1 LWALI
6 LAAAA
11 PAAGDVPPS
20 SFDQRFSVNVEQQP
34 LEALL
39 AEIERQCDVA
49 VTGLEERFQ
58 EPVTFAADGEPV
70 EAAVKRLL
78 RSLDE
83 TNYAFFYSLTRL
95 RQVSVLPRAKG
106 PSRPSIEMPAAQA
119 PPEPGLS
126 PPVARDAVEQA
137 VRVIN
142 VNAGTQAERLDLRRG
157 DLVVEYD
164 GVQIRNSQQLVSIVR
179 QKSDAETVE
188 MVVVRDGEPL
198 RMSLN
203 GGLIGINVKTV
214 AVPSAAMG
222 EP

>member
-1 LWALI
+1 
-6 LAAAA
+6 
-11 PAAGDVPPS
+11 
-20 SFDQRFSVNVEQQP
+20 
-34 LEALL
+34 
-39 AEIERQCDVA
+39 
-49 VTGLEERFQ
+49 
-58 EPVTFAADGEPV
+58 
-70 EAAVKRLL
+70 
-78 RSLDE
+78 
-83 TNYAFFYSLTRL
+83 
-95 RQVSVLPRAKG
+95 
-106 PSRPSIEMPAAQA
+106 MPAAQA